1 MTFRDILLVI
11 LCYLLGSI
19 PFGYILTAC
28 KSGVDIRDHG
38 SGNIGA
44 TNVLRTQGKA
54 LGAITL
60 VLDFAK
66 AAASV
71 WVCRTWGSQP
81 WMDAAGGASAVVGH
95 CFPFV
100 LGFRG
105 GKGIASGLGAF
116 LFIAPIPTFMALG
129 VFLLEVLTLR
139 WVSLGS
145 ILAALAFG
153 GAMVGCHLIFGWYNL
168 ASSAIGACLA
178 VLLVARHRT
187 NIRNLLRG
195 TESKLWGPGS
205 GRPRDEKP

>member
-1 MTFRDILLVI
+1 MTFRDILLLI

-19 PFGYILTAC
+19 PFGYIVTLC
-28 KSGVDIRDHG
+28 KAGVDIRDHG

-66 AAASV
+66 AAAAV
-71 WVCRTWGSQP
+71 WISRTWGSQP

-95 CFPFV
+95 CFPFA

-116 LFIAPIPTFMALG
+116 LFIAPVPTFIALG
-129 VFLLEVLTLR
+129 VFLLEVLILR

-153 GAMVGCHLIFGWYNL
+153 GTMVGCHMTFGWYSL
-168 ASSAIGACLA
+168 ASSVIGACLA
-178 VLLVARHRT
+178 VLLVARHHT
-187 NIRNLLRG
+187 NIHNLLRG

-205 GRPRDEKP
+205 RRAQGGTP

>member
-1 MTFRDILLVI
+1 MTFRDLLLVI
-11 LCYLLGSI
+11 LCYLLGAI
-19 PFGYILTAC
+19 PFGYILTRA
-28 KSGVDIRDHG
+28 KAGVDIREHG

-54 LGAITL
+54 LGALTL

-71 WVCRTWGSQP
+71 WICRTWGSQP
-81 WMDAAGGASAVVGH
+81 WMDAAGGAAAVVGH
-95 CFPFV
+95 CFPFS

-116 LFIAPIPTFMALG
+116 LFIAPVPSTVALG
-129 VFLLEVLTLR
+129 VFMTEVLTLR

-153 GAMVGCHLIFGWYNL
+153 GTMLGCHLTLGWYSL
-168 ASSAIGACLA
+168 PSSLIGACLS
-178 VLLVARHRT
+178 VLLVARHHK
-187 NIRNLLRG
+187 NIGNLMRG
-195 TESKLWGPGS
+195 TESKLWGKGS
-205 GRPRDEKP
+205 GRPKGETP

>member
-1 MTFRDILLVI
+1 MTFRDLLLVI
-11 LCYLLGSI
+11 LCYLLGAI
-19 PFGYILTAC
+19 PFGYILTRA
-28 KSGVDIRDHG
+28 KAGVDIRDHG

-54 LGAITL
+54 LGALTL

-71 WVCRTWGSQP
+71 WICRTWGSQP
-81 WMDAAGGASAVVGH
+81 WMDAAGGTAAVVGH
-95 CFPFV
+95 CFPFS

-116 LFIAPIPTFMALG
+116 LFIAPVPTFIAFG

-145 ILAALAFG
+145 ILAALTFG
-153 GAMVGCHLIFGWYNL
+153 GVMLGCHLTFGWYSL
-168 ASSAIGACLA
+168 ISSLIGACLA
-178 VLLVARHRT
+178 VLLVARHHT

-195 TESKLWGPGS
+195 TEPKLWGPGS
-205 GRPRDEKP
+205 RRAAAAKP

>member
-19 PFGYILTAC
+19 PFGYLLTRA
-28 KSGVDIRDHG
+28 KAGVDIRDHG

-54 LGAITL
+54 LGALTL

-71 WVCRTWGSQP
+71 WICRTWGSQP
-81 WMDAAGGASAVVGH
+81 WMDAAGGAAAVAGH
-95 CFPFV
+95 CFPFS

-116 LFIAPIPTFMALG
+116 LFIAPVPTVIALG

-145 ILAALAFG
+145 IFAALTFG
-153 GAMVGCHLIFGWYNL
+153 AVMLGCHLTLGWYTL
-168 ASSAIGACLA
+168 TSSLIGACLA
-178 VLLVARHRT
+178 VLLVARHHT

-205 GRPRDEKP
+205 RRAAAKP